1 MKILYKL
8 MGSFSLIIVIFLCSA
23 LMINA
28 QLGVMNEQNENVN
41 TQVSVNV
48 DVNNYL
54 SSATELQNG
63 ITLYVQ
69 GSTEIGN
76 QMIDAG
82 TLGMSS
88 SLAGLQAN
96 STDAALLSDLNEIG
110 IIGNTVLQ
118 DKADIMS
125 IYNGHDADKATLLTQ
140 ATSKLNAQM
149 QALNLRISS
158 LVATSDRNM
167 QIALDNA
174 GTVSAATTNS
184 VLMLVGLA
192 ITVSLALAIWTSVR
206 ITRPL
211 VSLTS
216 AADDVSLGNLD
227 HKVTVNTKDEIEELA
242 TSFQRMINAFKV
254 MRALEES
261 ANEPM
266 EESK

>member
-28 QLGVMNEQNENVN
+28 QLGVMNEQDKNVK
-41 TQVSVNV
+41 TQVATSV
-48 DVNNYL
+48 DVNTYL
-54 SSATELQNG
+54 SSARGLQNG
-63 ITLYVQ
+63 IALYVQ

-76 QMIDAG
+76 QMMNAG
-82 TLGMSS
+82 THGMST
-88 SLAGLQAN
+88 SLAGLLAN
-96 STDAALLSDLNEIG
+96 STDAALVSDLEEIEV
-110 IIGNTVLQ
+110 IGATILQ
-118 DKADIMS
+118 DKADILA
-125 IYNGHDADKATLLTQ
+125 IYNGQADNKATLLTQ

-149 QALNLRISS
+149 EALNLRISS
-158 LVATSDRNM
+158 LVATSNQNV

-174 GTVSAATTNS
+174 GKVSTATTNS

-211 VSLTS
+211 VSLTG

-227 HKVTVNTKDEIEELA
+227 HKVTVNTKDEIQDLA

-261 ANEPM
+261 AEEPM
-266 EESK
+266 EGSK